1 VIRRRAFH
9 GFFRKG
15 FPRKN
20 LCSCSSFDLLLLR
33 YFVTSGIRV
42 EGFKI
47 NPLSRRFSA
56 ALPGSI
62 SAAFSSWINVWTF
75 AVSYNFTWIKS
86 TICGS

>member
-1 VIRRRAFH
+1 VVRRRAFC
-9 GFFRKG
+9 GFSARVFHIKICV
-15 FPRKN
+15 
-20 LCSCSSFDLLLLR
+20 LCSSFDLLLLR

-42 EGFKI
+42 EDFKI
-47 NPLSRRFSA
+47 NPLSMRLSA

-86 TICGS
+86 MICGS

>member
-1 VIRRRAFH
+1 VRFVVFSAKVFH
-9 GFFRKG
+9 VKIGV
-15 FPRKN
+15 
-20 LCSCSSFDLLLLR
+20 LCSSFDLLLLR
-33 YFVTSGIRV
+33 YFITNGIRV